1 MELIKAIEKLN
12 WMKEELK
19 SLDNWIEDLDV
30 YNKPVNGIHWRKLK
44 KAMNNIAE
52 QMQDEIK
59 EMEEKIN
66 QVIGGIEVDI

>member
-12 WMKEELK
+12 WKKEELK
-19 SLDNWIEDLDV
+19 NIDLWIENLDV

-44 KAMNNIAE
+44 KAMNNVAE
-52 QMQDEIK
+52 EMQEEIN